1 MAKYAKEKSRIT
13 VKFIDA
19 NTEVQ
24 LFEIKDRN
32 WMNLGELFT
41 DNIFNSL
48 VESELKAKNQP
59 DEIMVIAVGVF
70 KKVE

>member
-1 MAKYAKEKSRIT
+1 MARYTKQNARIT

-19 NTEVQ
+19 KTEVQ

-41 DNIFNSL
+41 DNIVNSL
-48 VESELKAKNQP
+48 VESELKTKMQP
-59 DEIMVIAVGVF
+59 DEIMVIAVCIF
-70 KKVE
+70 KKT